1 MSIAYE
7 GKEPYIF
14 VSYAHRDNGIVLPI
28 IRRLQ
33 REGFRV
39 WYDEGI
45 EAGSEW
51 PDYIASH
58 LKCSFCVI
66 SMVSNNFAD
75 SLYCRQELTY
85 AQKYRKEMLSVYLE
99 DGILPD
105 GLELQLA
112 SNQGMYRNRFA
123 SAELFMEKLCSA
135 RILQPCR
142 IPANEAPE
150 EKEPDGI
157 EIPEYRDIYEEMEYE
172 PPVHSPTR
180 ELLDRLKITVPD
192 DEYEDDEEDPVVP
205 PEAPTEEEQYPRSKG
220 RNRFLGRTAACLEFL
235 YIFIAPWLT
244 KTATSSYSG
253 VGNLIFRMAWPH
265 TALALAVAL
274 LLYVTRRKT
283 NSEERGTVVFINMM
297 IGLFASVAAVIVS
310 VSSVQIPV
318 SLFLRILISLGLN
331 ILPTLLIEGIYL
343 LCMGL
348 DMKRDEEY
356 DDDDFDDFDF

>member
-142 IPANEAPE
+142 IPENEVPA
-150 EKEPDGI
+150 EKKPDGK
-157 EIPEYRDIYEEMEYE
+157 EIPEDEEIYEEMEYE
-172 PPVHSPTR
+172 PPAHSLTR

-192 DEYEDDEEDPVVP
+192 DEDEDDEEDPVIP
-205 PEAPTEEEQYPRSKG
+205 PEEEQNPGSSGWY
-220 RNRFLGRTAACLEFL
+220 RFLLWAAACLELL
-235 YIFIAPWLT
+235 YIFIAPRLT
-244 KTATSSYSG
+244 EAATSYYSG

-265 TALALAVAL
+265 TVIALAVAL
-274 LLYVTRRKT
+274 LLYVTRKKT
-283 NSEERGTVVFINMM
+283 DSEIRGNVAFMNMV
-297 IGLFASVAAVIVS
+297 IGLVASAAAVIVS

-331 ILPTLLIEGIYL
+331 ILPTILIEGVYL